1 MKSLSVMI
9 ALHRHNLKSRL
20 YETEGRQSSSD
31 LVGDS
36 RRQLFAQ
43 EIAKVD
49 PFDMSRPPA
58 THSSAKSRGS
68 PFAGLSSATM
78 KRFVAD
84 VKEDFSLLYPHMWA
98 PSTSTALTGSQAL
111 PEPLSHLKLSLGP
124 RHKLSPAQ
132 DEGGWD
138 QVLVQKLK
146 YHVAWIEVSSH
157 MLIDMQ
163 ADWPAWD

>member
-84 VKEDFSLLYPHMWA
+84 VKEDFSLLYPHM
-98 PSTSTALTGSQAL
+98 
-111 PEPLSHLKLSLGP
+111 
-124 RHKLSPAQ
+124 
-132 DEGGWD
+132 
-138 QVLVQKLK
+138 
-146 YHVAWIEVSSH
+146 
-157 MLIDMQ
+157 
-163 ADWPAWD
+163 